1 RDTIDSQTGRSGG
14 RRPHAHDYV
23 PK

>member
-14 RRPHAHDYV
+14 RRQHAHDYV